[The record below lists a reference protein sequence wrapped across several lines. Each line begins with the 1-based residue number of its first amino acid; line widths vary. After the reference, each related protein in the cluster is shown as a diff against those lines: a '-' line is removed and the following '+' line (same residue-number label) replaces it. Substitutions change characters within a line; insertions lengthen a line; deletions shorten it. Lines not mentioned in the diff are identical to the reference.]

1 MSAEKAIAPRSTQS
15 ARRKNNASALA
26 SSCHSRAWAGF
37 TVDLISSV
45 SSVYS
50 VVKDFFQPFKI
61 SRWAL
66 LAWVLS
72 CAAWADGGAPV
83 SVPSVSASY
92 PHDPRSYTQGLL
104 WHDGLLYES
113 DGRYGHSSIS
123 VRDLNTGRI
132 LRSRALD
139 PKYFGE
145 GLALV
150 GDDLVQ
156 LTWKEHRIF
165 IYDKATLRL
174 KRSLPYAWEGWGA
187 AYDGRHLIVSD
198 GSAWL
203 RFLDPI
209 SFQEIRRV
217 AVHDGDQPI
226 DLLNE
231 LEFVQGEILA
241 NIYGSD
247 RIARILPSTGQVV
260 GWLDLSTLYPAKQRP
275 ALDAVLNGIAYDPQR
290 QMLMVT
296 GKYWP
301 KLFVIPVPHIAAIK
315 PVTSPSRPKD

>member
-1 MSAEKAIAPRSTQS
+1 MSSEKAIAPRSTQS
-15 ARRKNNASALA
+15 ARRKNNARTLT
-26 SSCHSRAWAGF
+26 SSCHSRAWVGF
-37 TVDLISSV
+37 IIDLISSV

-50 VVKDFFQPFKI
+50 VVNVFFQPFKI

-66 LAWVLS
+66 LAWLLS
-72 CAAWADGGAPV
+72 CAAWAEGGAPV

-92 PHDPRSYTQGLL
+92 PHDPSGYTQGLL

-113 DGRYGHSSIS
+113 TGCYGHSTLS

-132 LRSRALD
+132 LRSRTLES
-139 PKYFGE
+139 KYFGE

-165 IYDKATLRL
+165 VYDKATLRR

-187 AYDGRHLIVSD
+187 TYDGRHLIVSD
-198 GSAWL
+198 GSALL

-209 SFQEIRRV
+209 SFKEISRIT
-217 AVHDGDQPI
+217 VHDGDQPI
-226 DLLNE
+226 ELLNE

-241 NIYGSD
+241 NVYGSD
-247 RIARILPSTGQVV
+247 RIARILPSNGKVI
-260 GWLDLSTLYPAKQRP
+260 GWLDLSHLYPAAQRP
-275 ALDAVLNGIAYDPQR
+275 KIDAVLNGIAYDPQR

-301 KLFVIPVPHIAAIK
+301 KLFLIPAPQQ
-315 PVTSPSRPKD
+315 